1 MNFLYNSTLK
11 RILAL
16 MMLMA
21 VASMSCTWSLIDLNH
36 NSNQPT
42 EIPSKTPIV
51 GPTAIPVALAEIS
64 FTASTPQ
71 ALEPGET
78 LAIGILDEVTGLGLN
93 PTLYAMTPVDPQH
106 FSVKLPIPMNSV
118 IKYVYYRQGTNPAM
132 EETALGQPIRY
143 RIYNVTGA
151 GSVSDEIATWS
162 DKTFSG
168 QIGKIDGVV
177 MDGSTGQPVSNI
189 MVTAGG
195 ISTLSD
201 SLGQFDL
208 EGLPVG
214 THLLA
219 AYALDG
225 AYKTFQQGAS
235 VANGLVT
242 NAPIKLTS
250 ASTVQVTFVVS
261 LPKDTVPGVPV
272 RLVGNLLQLG
282 NTFSDLGGGIST
294 LATRMPTLTPMAD
307 GRFSVSLQL
316 PVGSDIEY
324 KYTLG
329 DGFWNA
335 EHGSD
340 NSFLVRQLIV
350 PASDVTVQDTIAT
363 WQSGKDAAPILFD
376 VGVPGN
382 TPAGETVFIQ
392 FNPFGWT
399 EPLPMWPTGNKHW
412 SYKLYG
418 PLNMLRSFQY
428 RYCRNG
434 QCGSADDAQTAGSTA
449 NGRPVSTS
457 LIEENIQENVS
468 AWQWWPETEPG
479 TLIAAPVAVRPTAFW
494 AGLEL
499 SPNYS
504 PSWQAFIPATMQ
516 NAKGLNANYMVLT
529 PTWTASMSNPLI
541 FAPQPG
547 SDPLW
552 ADTLQT
558 AQYGRAQ
565 NLNIAIYAT
574 PRLLPSSADFW
585 LKAPRSPEWWNN
597 WFERYR
603 AFAIYHAD
611 LAAQSGS
618 QALILGGDAVLP
630 SLPGGKL
637 IDGSSSNPPADA
649 EARWRKIMVEVH
661 QHFPGLVLWAH
672 PYSGSPILPAPP
684 FMDQFYGFYLLWSA
698 PLAATSTASVDAMTS
713 AAVTML
719 DQDIAPF
726 LLAAQKGVVLAIDYP
741 SAKGVAA
748 GCLPSGGGGCLDWSA
763 LSRPYPDMPLINLD
777 LHAQAD
783 LYQAMLQATNQR
795 DWVGGFIS
803 RGFYPPVALMDK
815 SSSTRGKIAA
825 DLLWY
830 WFPRMLGITK

>member
-1 MNFLYNSTLK
+1 MILFNHSIVR

-16 MMLMA
+16 ITLLAMA
-21 VASMSCTWSLIDLNH
+21 SISCTWSLIDLSH
-36 NSNQPT
+36 PSNQGT
-42 EIPSKTPIV
+42 ELPNQTPIA
-51 GPTAIPVALAEIS
+51 GPTSTPVALAEIT
-64 FTASTPQ
+64 FTVSAPQ
-71 ALEPGET
+71 GLGSGESI
-78 LAIGILDEVTGLGLN
+78 AIGILDEVTGLGLN
-93 PTLYAMTPVDPQH
+93 PTLYAMTPIDAQH
-106 FSVKLPIPMNSV
+106 FSIKLPISMNSV
-118 IKYVYYRQGTNPAM
+118 VKYLYYRQGTVPAM
-132 EETALGQPIRY
+132 EETALGQPVRY
-143 RIYNVTGA
+143 RIYDVTGP

-168 QIGKIDGVV
+168 QIGKIEGVV
-177 MDGSTGQPVSNI
+177 TDGSNGQPIPNI
-189 MVTAGG
+189 LVTAGG
-195 ISTLSD
+195 VSTLSD

-208 EGLPVG
+208 IGLPVG

-219 AYALDG
+219 AYSLDG
-225 AYKTFQQGAS
+225 AYATFQQGAS

-250 ASTVQVTFVVS
+250 TAMVQVTFITS
-261 LPKDTVPGVPV
+261 IPKETVPGVPV
-272 RLVGNLLQLG
+272 RLAGNLLQLG
-282 NTFSDLGGGIST
+282 NTFSDLGGGVST
-294 LATRMPTLTPMAD
+294 LATRMPTLTALPD
-307 GRFSVSLQL
+307 GRFSVSLRL
-316 PVGSDIEY
+316 PIGADIEY

-335 EHGSD
+335 EHASD
-340 NSFLVRQLIV
+340 NSFQVRQLIV
-350 PASDVTVQDTIAT
+350 PANDLTVNDSVAT
-363 WQSGKDAAPILFD
+363 WQSGKDAAPILFE
-376 VGVPGN
+376 VSVPSN

-399 EPLPMWPTGNKHW
+399 EPLPMWPTGTNHW

-418 PLNMLRSFQY
+418 PLNLLNSFTY

-434 QCGSADDAQTAGSTA
+434 QCGSADDVQTAGSA
-449 NGRPVSTS
+449 AKGRPVSTS
-457 LIEENIQENVS
+457 LVEENIQDNVS
-468 AWQWWPETEPG
+468 AWQWLPETEPG
-479 TLIAAPVAVRPTAFW
+479 TLIAAPVTVRPTAFW

-504 PSWQAFIPATMQ
+504 PSWQPFISASLQ
-516 NAKGLNANYMVLT
+516 NIKGLNANYVILT

-547 SDPLW
+547 SDPLL

-558 AQYGRAQ
+558 AQISRAQ
-565 NLNIAIYAT
+565 NLNIVIYAT
-574 PRLLPSSADFW
+574 PRLLPSTADFW
-585 LKAPRSPEWWNN
+585 LKAPRSPDWWNT
-597 WFERYR
+597 WFDRYR

-611 LAAQSGS
+611 LAAQSGA

-637 IDGSSSNPPADA
+637 IDGSSSTPPADA

-698 PLAATSTASVDAMTS
+698 PLSASPNANVDAMTTE
-713 AAVTML
+713 AVKML
-719 DQDIAPF
+719 DEDIAPF
-726 LLAAQKGVVLAIDYP
+726 LLASQKGVVLALDYP
-741 SAKGVAA
+741 SAQGAA
-748 GCLPSGGGGCLDWSA
+748 NGCLPSGGGGCLDWSA
-763 LSRPYPDMPLINLD
+763 LSRPYPDVPLIGLD

-803 RGFYPPVALMDK
+803 RGFYPSASLMDK
-815 SSSTRGKIAA
+815 SSSTRGKVAA